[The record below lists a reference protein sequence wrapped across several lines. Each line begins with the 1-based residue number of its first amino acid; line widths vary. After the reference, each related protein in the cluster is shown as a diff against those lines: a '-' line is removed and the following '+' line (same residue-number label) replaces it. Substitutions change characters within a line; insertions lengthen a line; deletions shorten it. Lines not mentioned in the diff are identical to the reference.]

1 MDACTQAVTQALGAD
16 CLTQP
21 MPESPHILNLVRST
35 RASGRD
41 FIAGFTEY
49 ANRHTQWRFHWEPM
63 GLGALKHPWESYGF
77 DAVVS
82 RDHSAIAP
90 LIEAGVPAIMLSH
103 ELEESQGA
111 IRVRTDDETAAS
123 SIARLFDFKG
133 FRHFAFLGY
142 HDRIWSQRREE
153 HFKEKAAEF
162 GHTPFCLNLEGE
174 LVDGDDECN
183 RETLHDWL
191 EALPDK
197 TAIMAANDDLGSL
210 VIRSSQELGHRIP
223 DDRIV
228 VSVGN
233 DQAICEMTSPALS
246 SAPLHFRRAGAEAA
260 KSLSAILN
268 GDDAPGVDVLCA
280 TGPVVERQS
289 SEKTAINDPTVARAV
304 TYLNQTRHRSISVDE
319 VAAASGLSRRALE
332 IRFKE
337 RLSTTIA
344 SYHRE
349 LRANYIT
356 TLLERKELNLEQV
369 AEESGFHS
377 AAELSRFFKA
387 VKKES
392 PSTYRTRVCGA

>member
-1 MDACTQAVTQALGAD
+1 
-16 CLTQP
+16 
-21 MPESPHILNLVRST
+21 MPKPAHILNLLRST

-63 GLGALKHPWESYGF
+63 GLAALKQPWESYGF

-82 RDHSAIAP
+82 RDHLAITP
-90 LIEAGVPAIMLSH
+90 LIEAGIPAILLSH
-103 ELEESQGA
+103 ELEKSQGA
-111 IRVRTDDETAAS
+111 IRVRTDDEAAAS
-123 SIARLFDFKG
+123 SIARLFDSKG

-142 HDRIWSQRREE
+142 HDRIWSQRREK
-153 HFKEKAAEF
+153 HFQEAAAEL
-162 GHTPFCLNLEGE
+162 GHTPFHLNLEGE

-183 RETLHDWL
+183 REALHDWL
-191 EALPDK
+191 AALPDK

-210 VIRSSQELGHRIP
+210 VIRSAQELGHRIP

-246 SAPLHFRRAGAEAA
+246 SAPLHFRAAGFEAA
-260 KSLSAILN
+260 RRLDAIFHN
-268 GDDAPGVDVLCA
+268 EHAANVNISCA

-289 SEKTAINDPTVARAV
+289 SEKTAINDPNVAQAIA
-304 TYLNQTRHRSISVDE
+304 YLNQTRHRPITVDE

-332 IRFKE
+332 VRFKE
-337 RLSTTIA
+337 NLSTTIA

-349 LRANYIT
+349 LRANYIAA
-356 TLLERKELNLEQV
+356 LLERKALNLEQV
-369 AEESGFHS
+369 AEESGFPS

-387 VKKES
+387 VKNES
-392 PSTYRTRVCGA
+392 PSTYRTRVCGS